1 MRVRGLAREGLMDG
15 DADAKHNR
23 RVILGEVR
31 GFGRNNLLF
40 GGFPGDTSWRRVLVE
55 LPDFDRLKYINRDA
69 GWLGLS
75 RGTRLVRDGAH
86 YLDSNQH
93 IREKVLG
100 ARREIE
106 QNRCTAELILVEA
119 DDGALVVVEGHTRAT
134 AYIVLGRPF
143 LALVGKSPS
152 MSTWHFI

>member
-15 DADAKHNR
+15 DADAK
-23 RVILGEVR
+23 ILGEVR

-93 IREKVLG
+93 
-100 ARREIE
+100 
-106 QNRCTAELILVEA
+106 
-119 DDGALVVVEGHTRAT
+119 D
-134 AYIVLGRPF
+134 
-143 LALVGKSPS
+143 
-152 MSTWHFI
+152 